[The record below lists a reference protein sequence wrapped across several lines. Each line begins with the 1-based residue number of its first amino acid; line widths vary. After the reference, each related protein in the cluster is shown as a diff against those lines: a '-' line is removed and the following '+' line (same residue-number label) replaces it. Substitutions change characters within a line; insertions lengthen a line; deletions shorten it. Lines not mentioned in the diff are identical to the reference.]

1 MSETYVVLIAED
13 QHGCLKTALVE
24 KDTYEEDPDP
34 SAFFSSGMKGVQH
47 SGEVEISGDVHLL
60 PSYIVEG

>member
-1 MSETYVVLIAED
+1 MSETYVVLIAETE
-13 QHGCLKTALVE
+13 HGELKTALVE

-34 SAFFSSGMKGVQH
+34 SAYFRPGMKSIQN

-60 PSYIVEG
+60 PSWISES